1 MNDKEEFHKK
11 VGDTMNVKIE
21 KRLKGFIILLY
32 ILIFMANVFLGNDI
46 LLKFNI
52 IVIAMFFMII
62 LLKSNKILLITTVVL
77 AIFNGFLIQEL
88 KVPSSIQ
95 YFIDILTVF
104 IFIKILYS
112 LFQYKIKIV
121 NSILIYVL
129 LIFVLQLMA
138 LLINNYS
145 TLPFIWGIRNLYR
158 FFIIFVGFQYL
169 DIEIDYSRVMKFFKY
184 LVASELVVVI
194 FQHFKESD
202 FDNISG
208 FFGLKGTGIMLIFL
222 MFICCFWISNY
233 VHKKIKIYE
242 LIIFLTI
249 IFAQFI
255 LGSVK
260 AAFFYIPSLLYI
272 MIILSVIANRNY
284 KVLLKKVILFS
295 VIIVGMVM
303 VSTTL
308 YLKVFSDFSSAE
320 NLYSKDYLESILV
333 SGSYNSDGNT
343 INRLSGVS
351 TINKL
356 VLKDNTKKIIG
367 VGLGNA
373 SPNKYESL
381 QGEYFKK
388 YAALHYIWFFIP
400 YYVLENGFLGLGAFL
415 LIFIIMLFKS
425 FKIYKKVKKE
435 QEKQFVFA
443 YIGCVITVLVT
454 LIYNSALYTVQIGYF
469 FWAISGILIKLENK
483 YI

>member
-1 MNDKEEFHKK
+1 MNLK
-11 VGDTMNVKIE
+11 VE
-21 KRLKGFIILLY
+21 KRLQGFIISLY
-32 ILIFMANVFLGNDI
+32 ILIFIANIFLGNDI

-52 IVIAMFFMII
+52 IVVAMFFMIF
-62 LLKSNKILLITTVVL
+62 LMKSNKVLLITTVIL

-88 KVPSSIQ
+88 HFPSSIQ
-95 YFIDILTVF
+95 YSVDILTVF
-104 IFIKILYS
+104 IFIKIIYS
-112 LFQYKIKIV
+112 IFQHKRKINNSMLKYIV
-121 NSILIYVL
+121 
-129 LIFVLQLMA
+129 LIFVLQLIA

-169 DIEIDYSRVMKFFKY
+169 DIELDYRNVITFFKY
-184 LVASELVVVI
+184 FIMMQLGVII
-194 FQHFKESD
+194 FQHFKEVD

-208 FFGLKGTGIMLIFL
+208 FFGIKGTGITLIFL
-222 MFICCFWISNY
+222 MFICSFWISNY
-233 VHKKIKIYE
+233 VHKKIKISGI
-242 LIIFLTI
+242 LIFLVI

-260 AAFFYIPSLLYI
+260 ASFFYIPILLYI
-272 MIILSVIANRNY
+272 MIILSVITNGNY

-295 VIIVGMVM
+295 IIIVGLVM

-320 NLYSKDYLESILV
+320 NLYSKDYLKSILV

-343 INRLSGVS
+343 INRLSGIG
-351 TINKL
+351 TINDL
-356 VLKDNTKKIIG
+356 VLKDYAKKIIG

-381 QGEYFKK
+381 QGDYFKK
-388 YAALHYIWFFIP
+388 YSQLNYNWFFIP
-400 YYVLENGFLGLGAFL
+400 YYVLENGFLGLGIFL

-425 FKIYKKVKKE
+425 FKIYNQVKKE
-435 QEKQFVFA
+435 EEKLLVFA
-443 YIGCVITVLVT
+443 YIGCVITVLLT

-469 FWAISGILIKLENK
+469 FWAISGLLIKFENK
-483 YI
+483 YKYVKSV